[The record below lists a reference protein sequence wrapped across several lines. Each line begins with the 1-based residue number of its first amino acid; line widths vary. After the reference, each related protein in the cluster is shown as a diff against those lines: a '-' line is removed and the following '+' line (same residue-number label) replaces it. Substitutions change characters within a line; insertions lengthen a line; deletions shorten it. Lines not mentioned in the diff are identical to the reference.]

1 MGNRLFAAALT
12 IVLAVVSTGA
22 SRLEAADLSGC
33 WTGSWQSCTTGH
45 KGPLRAEF
53 TRCGADAYRVTFSGR
68 FFKVIPFTYTVR
80 LDVVSEDADS
90 VVLAGSSYLGRMF
103 GSFSYRATADE
114 CRFTAN
120 YSSKKDSGVF
130 RLTRQGS

>member
-12 IVLAVVSTGA
+12 IALAVASTGA

-80 LDVVSEDADS
+80 LDVVSEDADG